1 MVGIFFGFFHSI
13 VQRFSGSR
21 RRELFLELYENK
33 MKELQQKEEG
43 ATTQPAMDV
52 KTPLHDSPRR
62 IAIQGY
68 EGSFHQE
75 AARHFFGKDVEAVPC
90 ATFRDVI
97 KVASGRK
104 ESDGGVM
111 AIENSIAG
119 SILPNY
125 NLLQK
130 SNLKIT
136 GEVYVHIK
144 QNLMVNPGVTLDD
157 VREVHSHTMALQQCY
172 DFLDNYKWKLV
183 ETEDTALSA
192 KHIHQHKSKHIAA
205 IASRLAAELFGLT
218 IIAPNIHTLK
228 NNYTRFLVLQREDVA
243 QDIDEANKAS
253 VNFHTDHSRGS
264 LAKVLTRIA
273 EGGINLSKLQ
283 SFPIPGSDFRYS
295 FHADM
300 EFDNIDQFEKIMEE
314 VKPLTEALRVYGVYK
329 RGRRV

>member
-1 MVGIFFGFFHSI
+1 M
-13 VQRFSGSR
+13 
-21 RRELFLELYENK
+21 
-33 MKELQQKEEG
+33 
-43 ATTQPAMDV
+43 ATRV
-52 KTPLHDSPRR
+52 S
-62 IAIQGY
+62 IQGY

-75 AARHFFGKDVEAVPC
+75 AARQFFGKNVEVIPC

-97 KVASGRK
+97 KIASGKK

-119 SILPNY
+119 SILANY

-130 SNLKIT
+130 SDLKII
-136 GEVYVHIK
+136 GEVYLHIK
-144 QNLMVNPGVTLDD
+144 QNLLVNHGVKLDD
-157 VREVHSHTMALQQCY
+157 IKEVHSHTMAIQQCH
-172 DFLDNYKWKLV
+172 DFLDKYKWKLV
-183 ETEDTALSA
+183 ETDDTALSA

-205 IASRLAAELFGLT
+205 IASKLAADLFDLN

-228 NNYTRFLVLQREDVA
+228 NNYTRFLILQRED
-243 QDIDEANKAS
+243 EAMNVENADKAS

-283 SFPIPGSDFRYS
+283 SFPIPGSDFKYS

-300 EFDNIDQFEKIMEE
+300 EFDSSEQFNKVIEAI
-314 VKPLTEALRVYGVYK
+314 KPLTAEIKIYGIYK
-329 RGRRV
+329 RGLWK